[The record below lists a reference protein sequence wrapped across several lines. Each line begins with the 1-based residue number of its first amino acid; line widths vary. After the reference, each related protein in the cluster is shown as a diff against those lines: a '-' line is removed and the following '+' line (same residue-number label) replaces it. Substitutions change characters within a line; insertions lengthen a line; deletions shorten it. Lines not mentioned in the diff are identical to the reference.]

1 MRFHLR
7 LPSWE
12 DALPCSPC
20 AWRPWVQGYCV
31 LSPSEDTPSAFFFW
45 MQKLQSPGRDEAGSC
60 RLTLS
65 SNVCGTRP
73 VFHLP
78 LILRVPCAAVPRFSR
93 GPAGAPACILAS
105 PLQAPGVCFL
115 CCTTLWYRRRVQT
128 DLSCP
133 IHCPFF
139 RCRSEER
146 LSRRSGDTRIYLT
159 HHVSSGRLYTAIIS
173 SFLSHHS
180 FSPSLS
186 YA

>member
-1 MRFHLR
+1 MPYPAHHVPGAPGSRATVFYPLQRTHLLLFFSGCR
-7 LPSWE
+7 S
-12 DALPCSPC
+12 CSLL
-20 AWRPWVQGYCV
+20 AV
-31 LSPSEDTPSAFFFW
+31 
-45 MQKLQSPGRDEAGSC
+45 RDEAGSC

-65 SNVCGTRP
+65 SNVCGTCP

-133 IHCPFF
+133 IHRPFF

-159 HHVSSGRLYTAIIS
+159 HHISSGRLYTAIIS

-180 FSPSLS
+180 FPPSLS